1 MFTEYVFKAWLE
13 SIFLIHSALLTMKEI
28 RKSIFKEKDDCIL
41 LFLNQLKFASSFKS
55 SALLHSIIQI

>member
-13 SIFLIHSALLTMKEI
+13 SIFLIHSALLTMEEI

-55 SALLHSIIQI
+55 SALSHNIIQI